1 MNKNGELE
9 KRMKIYMK
17 NILIFF
23 QRIAG
28 VSVVNKYCSNNEQGN
43 QVYFFWPHTHFE
55 TIGTTEI
62 APLPAKGDTS

>member
-43 QVYFFWPHTHFE
+43 QVYFF
-55 TIGTTEI
+55 
-62 APLPAKGDTS
+62 